1 MPYDRCHCLLS
12 FPHWAITASHLSA
25 TINTATNITCPST
38 AGLEIQMSKTIEEVK
53 AVIKQDILM
62 NRLELGDA
70 GISLADLHDDT
81 LLMDDNGLALDSVDT
96 LDIVVAI
103 EEYFGFAI
111 EQVDANFFDNHVST
125 IESLAQYI
133 IGRLANKE
141 AEALAS

>member
-1 MPYDRCHCLLS
+1 LS
-12 FPHWAITASHLSA
+12 FPHWAITTSHLLA
-25 TINTATNITCPST
+25 TIDTATNITCPST

-81 LLMDDNGLALDSVDT
+81 LLMDDNGLALDSVNA